1 MGTTLKT
8 LSMYLRASK
17 TEAEAAGEST
27 DGMADSVSK
36 LREEIKSLTGNKVD
50 IMADDNTYK
59 SSFQILKELSQVWD
73 QLTDVSQ
80 ANILEKL
87 AGKSLPVRTVMCA

>member
-1 MGTTLKT
+1 
-8 LSMYLRASK
+8 MYLRASK

-36 LREEIKSLTGNKVD
+36 LREEIKSLTGNKAD

>member
-1 MGTTLKT
+1 
-8 LSMYLRASK
+8 MYLRASK

-36 LREEIKSLTGNKVD
+36 LRDEIKSLTGNQVD
-50 IMADDNTYK
+50 IMVDDSTYK
-59 SSFQILKELSQVWD
+59 SSFQILRELAQVWD
-73 QLTDVSQ
+73 KLSDISQ

>member
-1 MGTTLKT
+1 
-8 LSMYLRASK
+8 MYLRASK

-59 SSFQILKELSQVWD
+59 SSLQILKELSQVWD